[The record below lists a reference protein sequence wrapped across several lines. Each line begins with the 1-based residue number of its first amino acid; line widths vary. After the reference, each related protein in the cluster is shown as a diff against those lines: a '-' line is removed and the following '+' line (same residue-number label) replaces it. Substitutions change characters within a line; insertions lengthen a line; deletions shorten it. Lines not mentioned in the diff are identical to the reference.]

1 MIFPR
6 SPDTWPERAAI
17 RGVTVFVAQMWCIR
31 RMTKLLIESAIR
43 QLRTVS
49 ATPVSL
55 ESDGDEALVAHAA
68 ARILLTLKAS
78 RTPTVVEE
86 VLGFAANSL
95 DLPIAEMVK
104 DIKRP
109 TAREITSVAKR
120 LSARPLPETAQH
132 RRLAQLCT
140 ILGLDATDLSI
151 LASFALLHRGRL
163 LRQLL
168 NVAVLPD
175 RQLTIRTVALI
186 SGLGAGEVKQRL
198 ARHGQLV
205 GMGLIGDDKDGDYRT
220 GSLLR
225 GVLDL
230 HGDTREDIERFIVP
244 ESEDTDLAWA
254 DFAHLGA
261 LRDLAE
267 QILRAGRPVS
277 ILLYGEP
284 GTGKSEFA
292 RAIARQI
299 GRGAS
304 FAGLV
309 GDEDGEEPKRDER
322 LGHLAMLRRLCAT
335 RTDRIVVV
343 DEADDVL
350 SLARDRHASKQF
362 VNRLTE
368 DPKVPTIWIV
378 NDPNNLDRA
387 AVRRMILA
395 ISFEQ
400 PPQTVRRRITARAAE
415 AAGLS
420 LMPGGVERLAAFPAN
435 AAIIAAGVRAASL
448 SGGGVVDAERAVES
462 VLQAMGQRHRPV
474 ASPDA
479 SYSANLS
486 AADTDLSVLVDRL
499 IAAPSRGW
507 SMLLAGPSGTGKTAF
522 ARHLAQRLGIEVEVR
537 RGSDLLGPYVGETEA
552 NIAAAFATAARR
564 GAMLLIDEAD
574 SFLYRREECQRSWE
588 VTLVNEMLCQM
599 ECLETP
605 FVATTNLLDRLDPAA
620 QRRFTLRVA
629 FCVMTPR
636 QAETLFVARFG
647 ICWPKGEPL
656 PADQTPGDFA
666 VAAARAELLDETD
679 PRQLARWL
687 REEVEAR
694 GDSTR
699 GPVGFCVPTQDSGPS
714 PRLILKEKA
723 ARARRNLPARAASAC
738 RSRS

>member
-1 MIFPR
+1 
-6 SPDTWPERAAI
+6 
-17 RGVTVFVAQMWCIR
+17 
-31 RMTKLLIESAIR
+31 MTKLLIESAIR

-49 ATPVSL
+49 AKPTCL
-55 ESDGDEALVAHAA
+55 EGDGDEALVAHVA
-68 ARILLTLKAS
+68 ARILLTLKAA
-78 RTPTVVEE
+78 RTPTIVEE
-86 VLGFAANSL
+86 VLGFAATSL
-95 DLPIAEMVK
+95 DLPIAQMVK
-104 DIKRP
+104 DTKRP

-120 LSARPLPETAQH
+120 LASRPIPETEH
-132 RRLAQLCT
+132 YHRLAQLCT
-140 ILGLDATDLSI
+140 TLDLDATDLAI
-151 LASFALLHRGRL
+151 LASFALQYRGRM

-168 NVAVLPD
+168 NVAALPE
-175 RQLTIRTVALI
+175 RFLTIRTVALI
-186 SGLGAGEVKQRL
+186 SGLGAGEVEQRL
-198 ARHGQLV
+198 SRHGRLV
-205 GMGLIGDDKDGDYRT
+205 GMGLVGDDKDGDYRT

-244 ESEDTDLAWA
+244 ESEETNLAWE

-322 LGHLAMLRRLCAT
+322 LGHLAMLRRLCST

-362 VNRLTE
+362 VNRLIE

-387 AVRRMILA
+387 AVRRMMLA
-395 ISFEQ
+395 IGFEQ
-400 PPQTVRRRITARAAE
+400 PPQTVRRRIAARAAE
-415 AAGLS
+415 ADGLALVAG
-420 LMPGGVERLAAFPAN
+420 GAERLGAFPAN

-448 SGGGVVDAERAVES
+448 SGGGIADAERAVES
-462 VLQAMGQRHRPV
+462 VLQAMGQRHRPE
-474 ASPDA
+474 ASPDTTYNA
-479 SYSANLS
+479 TLS
-486 AADTDLSVLVDRL
+486 AADVDLSTLADRL
-499 IAAPSRGW
+499 TAATSRSW
-507 SMLLAGPSGTGKTAF
+507 SLLLAGPSGTGKSAF
-522 ARHLAQRLGIEVEVR
+522 ARHLAQRLGMEVEVR

-552 NIAAAFATAARR
+552 KIAAAFASAARR

-574 SFLYRREECQRSWE
+574 GFLYRRDEAQRSWE

-599 ECLETP
+599 ESLETP
-605 FVATTNLLDRLDPAA
+605 FVATTNLLDRLDPAT
-620 QRRFTLRVA
+620 QRRFTMRVSFRA
-629 FCVMTPR
+629 MTPR
-636 QAETLFVARFG
+636 QSEALFIARFG
-647 ICWPKGEPL
+647 VVWPASEPL
-656 PADQTPGDFA
+656 PLNQTPGDFA
-666 VAAARAELLDETD
+666 VVSVRADLLGERD
-679 PRQLARWL
+679 PRQLVRWL
-687 REEVEAR
+687 REEAEAR
-694 GDSTR
+694 GDGPK
-699 GPVGFCVPTQDSGPS
+699 GPVGFCLPLSEDRHE
-714 PRLILKEKA
+714 PRLIRNEKA
-723 ARARRNLPARAASAC
+723 A
-738 RSRS
+738 

>member
-1 MIFPR
+1 LHLPQR
-6 SPDTWPERAAI
+6 QWP
-17 RGVTVFVAQMWCIR
+17 TFTLPQWPVFA
-31 RMTKLLIESAIR
+31 
-43 QLRTVS
+43 
-49 ATPVSL
+49 PP
-55 ESDGDEALVAHAA
+55 
-68 ARILLTLKAS
+68 LT
-78 RTPTVVEE
+78 
-86 VLGFAANSL
+86 
-95 DLPIAEMVK
+95 
-104 DIKRP
+104 
-109 TAREITSVAKR
+109 
-120 LSARPLPETAQH
+120 
-132 RRLAQLCT
+132 
-140 ILGLDATDLSI
+140 I

-168 NVAVLPD
+168 NVALLPD
-175 RQLTIRTVALI
+175 RYLTIRTVALI
-186 SGLGAGEVKQRL
+186 SGLGTGEVEQRL
-198 ARHGQLV
+198 ANHGRLV

-244 ESEDTDLAWA
+244 ECEETSLDWE

-299 GRGAS
+299 GCGAS

-309 GDEDGEEPKRDER
+309 GDEDGEEPKRNER

-335 RTDRIVVV
+335 RADRIVVV

-350 SLARDRHASKQF
+350 SLARERHASKQF
-362 VNRLTE
+362 VNRLIE

-387 AVRRMILA
+387 TVRRMILA
-395 ISFEQ
+395 IRFEQ
-400 PPQTVRRRITARAAE
+400 PPQAVRRRIAERAAKAE
-415 AAGLS
+415 GLD
-420 LMPGGVERLAAFPAN
+420 LKAEGAERLAAFPAN

-448 SGGGVVDAERAVES
+448 SGGSIADAGQAVES
-462 VLQAMGQRHRPV
+462 VLRAMGQRHRPE

-479 SYSANLS
+479 SYRADLS
-486 AADTDLSVLVDRL
+486 AADADLSVLANRL

-522 ARHLAQRLGIEVEVR
+522 ARHLAERLGIEVEVR

-552 NIAAAFATAARR
+552 KIASAFATASRR

-574 SFLYRREECQRSWE
+574 SFLYRREESQRSWE

-599 ECLETP
+599 ESLETP
-605 FVATTNLLDRLDPAA
+605 FVATTNLLDRLDPAT
-620 QRRFTLRVA
+620 QRRFTLRVTFRA
-629 FCVMTPR
+629 MTPH
-636 QAETLFVARFG
+636 QAGDLFLARFG
-647 ICWPKGEPL
+647 MGWPTGAPL
-656 PADQTPGDFA
+656 PSDQTPGDFA
-666 VAAARAELLDETD
+666 VVAARADLLGETD
-679 PRQLARWL
+679 SRQLVRWL
-687 REEVEAR
+687 REEAEAR
-694 GDSTR
+694 GDSLK
-699 GPVGFCVPTQDSGPS
+699 GPLGFCVPTPETHV
-714 PRLILKEKA
+714 ILKEKA
-723 ARARRNLPARAASAC
+723 A
-738 RSRS
+738 

>member
-1 MIFPR
+1 
-6 SPDTWPERAAI
+6 
-17 RGVTVFVAQMWCIR
+17 
-31 RMTKLLIESAIR
+31 MTKLLIESAIR

-49 ATPVSL
+49 ANPASL

-68 ARILLTLKAS
+68 ARILLTLKAA

-86 VLGFAANSL
+86 VLGFAASSL
-95 DLPIAEMVK
+95 DLPIARMVK
-104 DIKRP
+104 DIKHP
-109 TAREITSVAKR
+109 TAREINAVAKR
-120 LSARPLPETAQH
+120 LSARPIPETAQH

-140 ILGLDATDLSI
+140 ILDLDATDLSI

-168 NVAVLPD
+168 NVAVLPE
-175 RQLTIRTVALI
+175 RLLTIRTVALI
-186 SGLGAGEVKQRL
+186 SGLGASEVEQRL
-198 ARHGQLV
+198 SRHGRLV

-225 GVLDL
+225 GVLDI

-244 ESEDTDLAWA
+244 ESEDTSLAWE

-267 QILRAGRPVS
+267 QILRPGRPVS
-277 ILLYGEP
+277 ILLFGEP

-322 LGHLAMLRRLCAT
+322 LGHLAMLRRLCAS
-335 RTDRIVVV
+335 RSDRIVVV

-350 SLARDRHASKQF
+350 SLARERHASKQF
-362 VNRLTE
+362 VNRLIE

-395 ISFEQ
+395 IGFEQ
-400 PPQTVRRRITARAAE
+400 PPQKVRRRIAARAAE
-415 AAGLS
+415 ANGLPLMAGDA
-420 LMPGGVERLAAFPAN
+420 ERLAAFPAN
-435 AAIIAAGVRAASL
+435 AAIIAAGVHAASL
-448 SGGGVVDAERAVES
+448 AGGGVGDAERAVES
-462 VLQAMGQRHRPV
+462 VLQAMGQRHRPE
-474 ASPDA
+474 ASPEACYDA
-479 SYSANLS
+479 SLS
-486 AADTDLSVLVDRL
+486 AADTDLSVLADRL
-499 IAAPSRGW
+499 TAAPSRSW
-507 SMLLAGPSGTGKTAF
+507 SLLLTGPSGTGKSAF
-522 ARHLAQRLGIEVEVR
+522 ARHLAERLGIEVEVR

-552 NIAAAFATAARR
+552 KIAAAFATAARR

-574 SFLYRREECQRSWE
+574 SFLYRREEGQRSWE

-599 ECLETP
+599 ESLETP
-605 FVATTNLLDRLDPAA
+605 FVATTNLFDRLDPAT

-629 FCVMTPR
+629 FRAMTPR
-636 QAETLFVARFG
+636 QAEALFVARFG
-647 ICWPKGEPL
+647 LNWPAGEPL
-656 PADQTPGDFA
+656 PTNQTPGDFS
-666 VAAARAELLDETD
+666 VVSARAALLGERD
-679 PRQLARWL
+679 PRQFVRWL
-687 REEVEAR
+687 REEAEAR
-694 GDSTR
+694 GDGLK
-699 GPVGFCVPTQDSGPS
+699 GPVGFCMPADERCPE
-714 PRLILKEKA
+714 PRLTLKDKA
-723 ARARRNLPARAASAC
+723 A
-738 RSRS
+738 